1 MNVAA
6 VENRGAAQQAL
17 SYEEERGKPMP
28 SYNHS
33 WIQSN
38 LIGEFL
44 KDKNY
49 RVHSEL
55 TLEIQGQRYTPDIS
69 LYPRSAPIDLR
80 HDIIRQTTPPLLV
93 VEILSPEQGSYDVMK
108 KIDIYFA
115 HGVKSCWVVTPPAH
129 ALSIYVPDGPARQI
143 NTGMAMDPVL
153 GLSADIDAVFS

>member
-1 MNVAA
+1 MNAA
-6 VENRGAAQQAL
+6 TFENQGPRGAL
-17 SYEEERGKPMP
+17 SYEQERGKPMP

-38 LIGEFL
+38 LIGELL
-44 KDKNY
+44 KNKDF

-80 HDIIRQTTPPLLV
+80 HDIIRQTVPPLLV
-93 VEILSPEQGSYDVMK
+93 IEILSPEQGSHEVMQK
-108 KIDIYFA
+108 VDAYFA

-129 ALSIYVPDGPARQI
+129 ALSIYVPDGPAKHF
-143 NTGMAMDPVL
+143 NAGTATDPVL
-153 GLSADIDAVFS
+153 GVSVDVDTVFS